1 MMPMSASGVTV
12 SIISHNQAALAQRL
26 IGDLLA
32 HCGRDIDIILT
43 SNIPEDLSELPKSV
57 QVIRNLSPKGFGA
70 NHNAAFKA
78 FSAEYFCVANPDV
91 RLRSNPFP
99 PLLAALAHGHVGVA
113 APLVSSP
120 HGEPEDSARRFPT
133 AASLFRKLLGSA
145 PRLDYEIGYTPIS
158 PDWVAGMFML
168 FRGDIFQAIDGF
180 DERYFLYYEDV
191 DLCARVQLAGLTVVL
206 DPSSTVVHDARR
218 ASRGNPRHAWWHMR
232 SMIRYL
238 ASPVYHKLRERRL
251 I

>member
-1 MMPMSASGVTV
+1 MSASGVTV

-32 HCGRDIDIILT
+32 HCGRDIEIILT

-180 DERYFLYYEDV
+180 DERYFLYY
-191 DLCARVQLAGLTVVL
+191 
-206 DPSSTVVHDARR
+206 
-218 ASRGNPRHAWWHMR
+218 
-232 SMIRYL
+232 
-238 ASPVYHKLRERRL
+238 
-251 I
+251 